1 MKVNLPK
8 VEDETR
14 SRLNQMKARRNDKT
28 LDKTLN
34 YLMSLEE
41 KNEFLER
48 RCTLKEKD
56 CLDLIDQ
63 KVELIARIEKLGG
76 KGNGNKVIENGD

>member
-1 MKVNLPK
+1 MTKVQLPK

-14 SRLNQMKARRNDKT
+14 SKLNQIKARRNDKT

-41 KNEFLER
+41 KNEFLEH

-63 KVELIARIEKLGG
+63 KVELIARIEKL
-76 KGNGNKVIENGD
+76 KGA

>member
-1 MKVNLPK
+1 VKVNLPK
-8 VEDETR
+8 VEDGTR
-14 SRLNQMKARRNDKT
+14 SKLNQIKARRDDKT

-41 KNEFLER
+41 KNEYLEL

-76 KGNGNKVIENGD
+76 KGNGNKELENGD

>member
-1 MKVNLPK
+1 MEKQERTKYYPISLKDKKLHSEFMIFERKKGFQNV
-8 VEDETR
+8 DET
-14 SRLNQMKARRNDKT
+14 LA
-28 LDKTLN
+28 

-41 KNEFLER
+41 KNEFLEH

-63 KVELIARIEKLGG
+63 KVELIARIEKL
-76 KGNGNKVIENGD
+76 KGA

>member
-1 MKVNLPK
+1 MVKVQLPK

-14 SRLNQMKARRNDKT
+14 SRLNQMKARRKDRT

-41 KNEFLER
+41 QNEYLEQ
-48 RCTLKEKD
+48 RCALKEKD

-63 KVELIARIEKLGG
+63 RVELIARIEEIG
-76 KGNGNKVIENGD
+76 KKKKELE